1 MTIYS
6 MEDAGDLATAQG
18 SPDWKNPTFAS
29 DADRLVEEL
38 AAMGL
43 TEVKRVSDLTTDGG
57 GGYYAAVIIWGD
69 GREDAWG
76 DASAAAAVAIMNA
89 GLDAEMVIPEYS
101 PDSRPVNTRV
111 RFYTK
116 ARLARVQAARSV
128 NREVH
133 AVGSTGGDWF
143 AERD

>member
-1 MTIYS
+1 MTIYNA
-6 MEDAGDLATAQG
+6 DAQG
-18 SPDWKNPTFAS
+18 SPDWKNPLFAD
-29 DADRLVEEL
+29 DADRLVDEL
-38 AAMGL
+38 KAMGL
-43 TEVKRVSDLTTDGG
+43 TEAKRVSDLTTDGG

-69 GREDAWG
+69 GREDGDPWG
-76 DASAAAAVAIMNA
+76 DASAAVAVGIMNA
-89 GLDAEMVIPEYS
+89 GLDAEMVVPDFR

-111 RFYTK
+111 TFFTP
-116 ARLARVQAARSV
+116 ARLARVKAARAV